1 MSLRDFKIGTRLG
14 IGFGSILAILVV
26 VIVSANALN
35 YRNKAQ
41 LLTGLELASE
51 KNTQASLM
59 KSAMLETGIAMRNI
73 GLQGDVGLMQ
83 VEEGKVRE
91 QRKLYDGARGKLS
104 SLGLSDGE
112 KTLLANI
119 ARVDG

>member
-41 LLTGLELASE
+41 LLSGLALASE

-83 VEEGKVRE
+83 AEEGKVRE
-91 QRKLYDGARGKLS
+91 QRKLYDGARG
-104 SLGLSDGE
+104 
-112 KTLLANI
+112 
-119 ARVDG
+119 